1 MEDGELF
8 KRYRETG
15 DIADRN
21 RIVEKYL
28 YIASVLAKKF
38 VGRGVEY
45 DDLFQVAS
53 LALMKGVERFDES
66 KGLQFSTF
74 ITPTITG
81 EIKNYFRDRSRLVH
95 LPRRG
100 AELRVKIK
108 RAADELLTETGKKP
122 TAQQLAQRLNVT
134 EEEIV
139 RAMEA
144 GAVVSLDR
152 NADQD
157 GEDGMSFYEVLASE
171 DNFAEQLENRD
182 MVVSAVKKLNDTE
195 KEIIRCR
202 FDEELS
208 QTETARRM
216 GVSQMF
222 VSRMERKIL
231 DKLKNDLKKSMA
243 D

>member
-28 YIASVLAKKF
+28 YIASGLAKKF

-95 LPRRG
+95 LPRRV

>member
-95 LPRRG
+95 LPRRV
-100 AELRVKIK
+100 AEMRVKIK

>member
-95 LPRRG
+95 LPRRV

>member
-1 MEDGELF
+1 M
-8 KRYRETG
+8 
-15 DIADRN
+15 
-21 RIVEKYL
+21 
-28 YIASVLAKKF
+28 
-38 VGRGVEY
+38 
-45 DDLFQVAS
+45 
-53 LALMKGVERFDES
+53 
-66 KGLQFSTF
+66 QFSTF

-95 LPRRG
+95 LPRRV

>member
-1 MEDGELF
+1 MDDGELF
-8 KRYRETG
+8 RRYRETG

-95 LPRRG
+95 LPRRV
-100 AELRVKIK
+100 AELRVKVK
-108 RAADELLTETGKKP
+108 RASDELFTQTGKKP
-122 TAQQLAQRLNVT
+122 TAGQLAEKLNVT
-134 EEEIV
+134 EEEIL

-144 GAVVSLDR
+144 GGIVSLDR
-152 NADQD
+152 TAEQE
-157 GEDGMSFYEVLASE
+157 GEDGMSYYEVLPSE
-171 DNFAEQLENRD
+171 DNFFEAFENKE
-182 MVVSAVKKLNDTE
+182 MVASALKKLNDTE

-222 VSRMERKIL
+222 VSRMEHKIL
-231 DKLKNDLKKSMA
+231 DKLKTDLKKSMA

>member
-95 LPRRG
+95 LPRRV

-108 RAADELLTETGKKP
+108 RAADELFTETGKKP

>member
-1 MEDGELF
+1 M
-8 KRYRETG
+8 
-15 DIADRN
+15 
-21 RIVEKYL
+21 
-28 YIASVLAKKF
+28 
-38 VGRGVEY
+38 
-45 DDLFQVAS
+45 
-53 LALMKGVERFDES
+53 
-66 KGLQFSTF
+66 
-74 ITPTITG
+74 
-81 EIKNYFRDRSRLVH
+81 
-95 LPRRG
+95 
-100 AELRVKIK
+100 
-108 RAADELLTETGKKP
+108 
-122 TAQQLAQRLNVT
+122 
-134 EEEIV
+134 
-139 RAMEA
+139 
-144 GAVVSLDR
+144 
-152 NADQD
+152 
-157 GEDGMSFYEVLASE
+157 LASE

>member
-45 DDLFQVAS
+45 DDLFHVAS

-95 LPRRG
+95 LPRRV

>member
-95 LPRRG
+95 LPRRV

-157 GEDGMSFYEVLASE
+157 GEESMSFYEVLASE

>member
-95 LPRRG
+95 LPRRV

-171 DNFAEQLENRD
+171 DNFAEQLENCD

-208 QTETARRM
+208 QTE
-216 GVSQMF
+216 
-222 VSRMERKIL
+222 KK
-231 DKLKNDLKKSMA
+231 KLLHL
-243 D
+243 

>member
-1 MEDGELF
+1 M
-8 KRYRETG
+8 TG
-15 DIADRN
+15 VQTCALPIW
-21 RIVEKYL
+21 
-28 YIASVLAKKF
+28 
-38 VGRGVEY
+38 VEY

-95 LPRRG
+95 LPRRV

>member
-95 LPRRG
+95 LPRRV

-157 GEDGMSFYEVLASE
+157 GADGMSFYEVLASE